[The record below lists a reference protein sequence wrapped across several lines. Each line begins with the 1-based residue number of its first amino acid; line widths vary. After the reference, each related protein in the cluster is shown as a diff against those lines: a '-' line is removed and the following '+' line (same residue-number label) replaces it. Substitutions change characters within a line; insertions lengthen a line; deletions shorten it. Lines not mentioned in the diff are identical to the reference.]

1 MPMSETLAL
10 ADRYVDFRQATEAHR
25 LLYFGQT
32 DHLADWEDISPS
44 AVAERQA
51 ALRSF
56 ADDADA
62 LAAADT
68 TADEEILLDTIATTA
83 RAAATALTWRTEQTM
98 VNPAFSFHTSVL
110 NFVARYSLVT
120 SQHGDDY
127 LTKLRRLPA
136 LLDEIGRELVVSA
149 AAGNI
154 ALARHLN
161 ASASSIDGYLAG
173 PSGGDD
179 PLAAQSPPS
188 ELGEAETAAWTAEVR
203 QIVADQIRP
212 ALARYASVLREMSDR
227 GRSDDDAGICN
238 LDGGEELYRQLVWA
252 NTTLDLGPDEI
263 HQLGLDLIDRL
274 EDEYREV
281 AGPVLGTDDID
292 EIYRRLRDDP
302 DMKYRSGAD
311 LVRDATAALVRAAAA
326 APDWFSSIPE
336 SECLATEVPGG
347 PLAFYSPPDPP
358 TGRPGRFFFNTSDPE
373 AWSTYQLEAVT
384 YHETIPGHHLQI
396 GGFTES
402 TELHPAQIKFGITA
416 YLEGWGLYTE
426 RLADEMG
433 LYSSDLARV
442 GMLAA
447 DSMRACRLVVDTGL
461 HARGWSRQQAIDYM
475 VSHSPMSVG
484 IVEGEIDR
492 YIGLPAQ
499 ALSYMV
505 GRVEIDRIR
514 AEAETRDAFDIV
526 GFHDAVLGHGMVS
539 LPMLRRIV
547 LGGESSG
554 T

>member
-1 MPMSETLAL
+1 MSAAQEL
-10 ADRYVDFRQATEAHR
+10 ADRYVEHRQATEAHR

-32 DHLADWEDISPS
+32 DHLADWEDVSPS
-44 AVAERQA
+44 AIAERQA
-51 ALRSF
+51 TLRRF

-62 LAAADT
+62 LTPGA
-68 TADEEILLDTIATTA
+68 TADESILLDTIATTA
-83 RAAATALTWRTEQTM
+83 REAAISLTWRTEQTM

-110 NFVARYSLVT
+110 NFVGRYSLVT
-120 SQHGDDY
+120 RQHGDDY
-127 LTKLRRLPA
+127 LTKLSRLPA
-136 LLDEIGRELVVSA
+136 VFDQIGHELTVSA
-149 AAGNI
+149 ADGNV

-161 ASASSIDGYLAG
+161 AGADSIDRYLRG
-173 PSGGDD
+173 PSGEDD

-188 ELGEAETAAWTAEVR
+188 ELGESEVASWR
-203 QIVADQIRP
+203 GDVHRVVEHEIRP
-212 ALARYASVLREMSDR
+212 SLAAYAEMLRHLSAQ
-227 GRSDDDAGICN
+227 GRPDDQAGFCH
-238 LDGGEELYRQLVWA
+238 LDGGDDLYRQLVWA
-252 NTTLDLGPDEI
+252 NTTLDLTAEQI
-263 HQLGLDLIDRL
+263 HRLGLDLIDRL
-274 EDEYREV
+274 EDEYREL
-281 AGPVLGTDDID
+281 AGPLLGSDDID
-292 EIYRRLRDDP
+292 EIYRRLRDDA

-311 LVRDATAALVRAAAA
+311 LVRDATDALVRAAAE
-326 APDWFSSIPE
+326 APNWFSSIPE
-336 SECLATEVPGG
+336 SECIATEVPGG

-358 TGRPGRFFFNTSDPE
+358 TGRPARFFFNTSDPA

-384 YHETIPGHHLQI
+384 FHETIPGHHLQI

-426 RLADEMG
+426 RLSDEMG
-433 LYSSDLARV
+433 LYSGDLARV

-461 HARGWSRQQAIDYM
+461 HAMGWSRRQAIDYM
-475 VSHSPMSVG
+475 LAHSPLSPG
-484 IVEGEIDR
+484 LVEGEVDR
-492 YIGLPAQ
+492 YIGRPGQ

-514 AEAETRDAFDIV
+514 AEASERDDFDIV

-547 LGGESSG
+547 LDG
-554 T
+554 